1 MLSTRNIV
9 NILIIILYII
19 ITLCGSVQFSS
30 SVMSD
35 PLQPHGPQNARLP
48 CPAPTPG
55 VYSNSGPLSR

>member
-19 ITLCGSVQFSS
+19 ITLCGSVQFSR

-35 PLQPHGPQNARLP
+35 FLQPHGPQNTRLP
-48 CPAPTPG
+48 CLAPTPG
-55 VYSNSGPLSR
+55 VYSNSCP